1 MTVEFTKKE
10 GIQQNSLGE
19 WDTKNGAFKD
29 LQIGEHPEEVTNP
42 YSGESCI
49 LQPHA
54 VAVYDLVKGSEQIG
68 DYETMNIGLDWFKQ
82 YYPSEYMTLL
92 D

>member
-29 LQIGEHPEEVTNP
+29 LQIGT
-42 YSGESCI
+42 S
-49 LQPHA
+49 
-54 VAVYDLVKGSEQIG
+54 
-68 DYETMNIGLDWFKQ
+68 
-82 YYPSEYMTLL
+82 
-92 D
+92 